1 MNNLFL
7 FFVKFGHILVFLALE
22 AICLILIVNFNEPQK
37 EIWVNSTN
45 IFSGRTAS
53 VFDTWTDY
61 FNLRGEA
68 EKLAAENARL
78 RAQLLNSN
86 ASIEAIPAASDSL
99 AIDQSQFTL
108 IPAKVIRKTINQP
121 DNYFVINKGENQG
134 IKQDMGVISS
144 NGIIGIVASTTEDM
158 ARVITL
164 LHRQSHISAANSK
177 RDGAFGTL
185 EWRNFTDYKH
195 VQLEAYPRHQPLAKG
210 DTIVTTGYTAHFPE
224 GVMIGTVDTVSL
236 SKSDYFYDAKIALNN
251 NLSTI
256 KYVYVIQNLK
266 QDQQQEIING
276 NQSGR

>member
-22 AICLILIVNFNEPQK
+22 FICLVLIVNFNEPQK

-45 IFSGRTAS
+45 IFSGQTAS

-61 FNLRGEA
+61 FNLREEA

-78 RAQLLNSN
+78 RAKLLNSTT
-86 ASIEAIPAASDSL
+86 ATVEIPTSDSL
-99 AIDQSQFTL
+99 AIDQSQFTV

-121 DNYFVINKGENQG
+121 DNYFVIDKGEKQG

-144 NGIIGIVASTTEDM
+144 NGIIGIVASTTDDL

-177 RDGAFGTL
+177 KDGAFGTL
-185 EWRNFTDYKH
+185 EWRDFTDYQH

-224 GVMIGTVDTVSL
+224 GIMIGTVDTVSL

-256 KYVYVIQNLK
+256 KYVYVIENLK
-266 QDQQQEIING
+266 QDQQQEIIDG